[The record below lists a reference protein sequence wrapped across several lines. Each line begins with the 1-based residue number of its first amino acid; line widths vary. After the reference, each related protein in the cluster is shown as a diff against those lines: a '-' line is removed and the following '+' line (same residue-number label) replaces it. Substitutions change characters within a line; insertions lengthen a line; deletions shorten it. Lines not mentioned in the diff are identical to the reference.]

1 MPFKPSSLPEQ
12 IAAAR
17 GIERQQVD
25 AKPTSFSGGAAQ
37 RAKESSFK
45 WTQSGIQNPAKD
57 SAAPWFS
64 GTQPFSELRFQNA
77 QNFDGWKGKF
87 INETDM
93 GWKFAPPPPEP
104 SSEPGAPADAPAG
117 DKP

>member
-37 RAKESSFK
+37 RAKESAHR
-45 WTQSGIQNPAKD
+45 WTQSGIQNPSRD
-57 SAAPWFS
+57 SAAPWFT
-64 GTQPFSELRFQNA
+64 GTQPFSELRAQNA
-77 QNFDGWKGKF
+77 ANFDGWKARF
-87 INETDM
+87 LDETDM

-104 SSEPGAPADAPAG
+104 AAEPSLTAGAPAG
-117 DKP
+117 DKT